1 MVISVKLL
9 GEQGGWVKQPGRTG
23 VSVNPA
29 DLQLRACQPPE
40 HYT

>member
-1 MVISVKLL
+1 MVISGKLL
-9 GEQGGWVKQPGRTG
+9 GEQVKQTKRTG

-29 DLQLRACQPPE
+29 DLQLRDCQPPE

>member
-1 MVISVKLL
+1 MVISVQLL
-9 GEQGGWVKQPGRTG
+9 GEQVKQTKRTG

-29 DLQLRACQPPE
+29 DLRLRAFQPPE

>member
-9 GEQGGWVKQPGRTG
+9 SEQVKQTKRTG

-29 DLQLRACQPPE
+29 DLRVRAYQLPE